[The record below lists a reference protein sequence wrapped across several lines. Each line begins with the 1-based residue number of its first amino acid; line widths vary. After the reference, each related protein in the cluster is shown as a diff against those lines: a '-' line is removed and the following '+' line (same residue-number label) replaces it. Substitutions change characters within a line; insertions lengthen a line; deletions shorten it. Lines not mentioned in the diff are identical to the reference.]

1 MSTATAKAAPTKTPA
16 KKRRQ
21 GVMQGLQKVGRSLQL
36 PIAVLPAAG
45 IMVRLGQPDVFGKD
59 GLGWDKVSAV
69 FGNAGGAITGALPLL
84 FCLGVAIGFA
94 KKADGSTALAAV
106 VGFLVYSKVLQ
117 AFPIVEQHIANGKI
131 VEAKYN
137 DPGVLGGIIMG
148 LLAAVLWQRFH
159 RTKLV
164 DWLGFFNG
172 RRLVPIIM
180 AFVGLVVGV
189 FFGLV
194 WEPIG
199 DGITSFGEWMTGLG
213 AGGAALFGGVNR
225 GLIPIGMHQF
235 VNTVAWFQLG
245 DFTNSAGEVVHGD
258 ITRFLAGDPD
268 AGMFQSGFFPIMMF
282 GLPAAALAIAHTARP
297 ENRKVVL
304 GMMVSLALTSFVTG
318 VTEPIEFTFMFLAP
332 VLYAIHALLTA
343 LSMAVTWAL
352 GVHAGFNFSAG
363 FIDYALNWTHATKPW
378 LIIPIGLVFGAVYYV
393 LFRFAIVKFNL
404 PTPGREV
411 DPEMAEAVAT
421 AEAEAK
427 PAPVPAPAAAP
438 AKADAKAGGKPAAA
452 KAGSG
457 AKGKTPA
464 QRKRKSSKSK
474 R

>member
-1 MSTATAKAAPTKTPA
+1 MSTASATAAPA
-16 KKRRQ
+16 KKR
-21 GVMQGLQKVGRSLQL
+21 GSGLFQGLQKVGRSLQL

-45 IMVRLGQPDVFGKD
+45 IMVRLGQDDIFGKD
-59 GLGWDKVSAV
+59 GLGWDKVAAV
-69 FGNAGGAITGALPLL
+69 FNNAGGALTGSLPIL
-84 FCLGVAIGFA
+84 FCIGVAIGFA

-117 AFPIVEQHIANGKI
+117 AFPVTEEQVKAGKD
-131 VEAKYN
+131 VAATFN

-180 AFVGLVVGV
+180 AFVGIVMGV

-199 DGITSFGEWMTGLG
+199 EGISNFGEWMTGLG
-213 AGGAALFGGVNR
+213 SGGAALFGAVNR
-225 GLIPIGMHQF
+225 ALIPVGMHQF

-258 ITRFLAGDPD
+258 ITRFLAGDPS
-268 AGMFQSGFFPIMMF
+268 AGLFQSGFFPIMMF
-282 GLPAAALAIAHTARP
+282 GLPAAALAMAHTARP
-297 ENRKVVL
+297 ERRKAVL

-318 VTEPIEFTFMFLAP
+318 VTEPIEFSFMFIAP
-332 VLYAIHALLTA
+332 VLYVAHAVLTA
-343 LSMAVTWAL
+343 VSMAVTWGL

-363 FIDYALNWTHATKPW
+363 AIDYALNWHLATKPW
-378 LIIPIGLVFGAVYYV
+378 LIIPIGLVFAVIYYV
-393 LFRFAIVKFNL
+393 VFRFAIVRFDLK
-404 PTPGREV
+404 TPGRE
-411 DPEMAEAVAT
+411 PEEEVEDLT
-421 AEAEAK
+421 
-427 PAPVPAPAAAP
+427 
-438 AKADAKAGGKPAAA
+438 KA
-452 KAGSG
+452 
-457 AKGKTPA
+457 
-464 QRKRKSSKSK
+464 
-474 R
+474 